1 MRTDLLSGLVVT
13 EFGGTT
19 AAARFCGKA
28 LADLGATVYEAEPV
42 PAGFPVG
49 QSLYLEFGK
58 HGGVA
63 GDLPDAVI
71 IGAAYGRP
79 RDASDVPMVA
89 PVTTIFRAY
98 GDERD
103 VTSPEPDDLVLF
115 AQCGLMNLI
124 GDPEREPLKNAGDQP
139 NAVAGLYGAV
149 ALLAGVYRHRHTGRE
164 SGVLVPTLDCMT
176 SAQDIVTARY
186 EYTRNHWPR
195 QGGRRPQN
203 HPMSNLPC
211 KDGYVAAT
219 VVGSD
224 DWRSAATLME
234 CEWVLDDPRFAT
246 PQLRARHADE
256 LDAAFAPWLMAHTA
270 SEIVE
275 LAQAWRIPFGAVLDP
290 AGLLASEQL
299 RRRRFFAP
307 AESGEREVLLPT
319 APGVVTKGEFSG
331 PAPRR
336 PTPIGRTQL
345 PLAGVRVID
354 LSMVWAGPL
363 TARLLAQLGA
373 DVIKIEGP
381 RRLDSFRG
389 PLSDGPG
396 EYPGNDPG
404 PDRWNRN
411 ARFNQTNLTKR
422 SLVLDLGAEP
432 GREVLRTLLREA
444 DILIENYSPRVMV
457 NWGFTWDEVQ
467 RINPRLIYLQMPAF
481 GASGPERDYI
491 AYGTA
496 AEAMAGLCSYIGY
509 PGEAPLNS
517 TLAYGDPIGG
527 ATGAC
532 MAIAALLHRDRTGSG
547 VHIDLALRDAAAWTI
562 GDLIAEAQIDP
573 GSVVRNGNRSR
584 HSAPRGAYR
593 VQGSD
598 RWVALSVRS
607 DEQWRALCE
616 VLGGV
621 FDGLKPLSTLA
632 RLDRHE
638 EIDALLRARLAGESA
653 ATATSLCMRAGVPA
667 AMVENEAD
675 ILDDERRQGSGLV
688 RRMDSGSVRGL
699 RHLALPFLFDGE
711 RGQCAPAPCFGQ
723 HNHEV
728 LRSLGLGEAEID
740 ALLREG
746 VVADRPP
753 V

>member
-19 AAARFCGKA
+19 PAARFCGKA
-28 LADLGATVYEAEPV
+28 LADLGATVFEAEPV
-42 PAGFPVG
+42 PAGFPTG
-49 QSLYLEFGK
+49 QAIYLEHGK

-63 GDLPDAVI
+63 GDLPEAVI
-71 IGAAYGRP
+71 IGAIRGRP
-79 RDASDVPMVA
+79 RDAGDVPLVA
-89 PVTTIFRAY
+89 PVTAAFRAY

-103 VTSPEPDDLVLF
+103 VTTPEPDDLVLF

-124 GDPEREPLKNAGDQP
+124 GDPAREPLKNAGDQP

-149 ALLAGVYRHRHTGRE
+149 ALLAGVYRSRHTGRG
-164 SGVLVPTLDCMT
+164 SNILVPTVDCMT

-186 EYTRNHWPR
+186 EYTRLHWPR

-211 KDGYVAAT
+211 KDGFIAAT
-219 VVGSD
+219 VVSND
-224 DWRSAATLME
+224 EWRSTATLME
-234 CEWVLDDPRFAT
+234 CEWVLEDPRFAT

-256 LDAAFAPWLMAHTA
+256 LDAALAPWLMEHTA
-270 SEIVE
+270 REIVE

-299 RRRRFFAP
+299 RLRQFFETV
-307 AESGEREVLLPT
+307 ESDEHDLLLPT
-319 APGVVTKGEFSG
+319 ASCVVTKGERAA

-336 PTPIGRTQL
+336 PAPIRRNAL
-345 PLAGVRVID
+345 PLAGVRVVD

-373 DVIKIEGP
+373 EVIKIEGP

-389 PLSDGPG
+389 PLTDGPG

-422 SLVLDLGAEP
+422 SLVLDLGSEP
-432 GREVLRTLLREA
+432 GREALRVLLRDA
-444 DILIENYSPRVMV
+444 DILVENYSPRVMP
-457 NWGFTWDEVQ
+457 NWGFTWDEIQ
-467 RINPRLIYLQMPAF
+467 RINPRLVYLQMPAF
-481 GASGPERDYI
+481 GATGPERDYI

-509 PGEAPLNS
+509 PGEPPLNS

-532 MAIAALLHRDRTGSG
+532 MAIASLLYRDRTGRG

-562 GDLIAEAQIDP
+562 GDLIADAQLDP
-573 GSVVRNGNRSR
+573 GSTGRIGNRSR

-593 VQGSD
+593 VLGED

-607 DEQWRALCE
+607 DEQWRGLCGL
-616 VLGGV
+616 LGGV
-621 FDGLKPLSTLA
+621 FDALAPLSTLA
-632 RLDRHE
+632 RLDRQDE
-638 EIDALLRARLAGESA
+638 LDSLLRARLAGEPAGSVID
-653 ATATSLCMRAGVPA
+653 LCTRAGVPA
-667 AMVENEAD
+667 AIVENEAD
-675 ILDDERRQGSGLV
+675 ILDDERRQASGFV
-688 RRMDSGSVRGL
+688 RPMDSGSVAGL
-699 RHLALPFLFDGE
+699 RHLALPFVFDGE
-711 RGQCAPAPCFGQ
+711 RGLCTPAPRYGE
-723 HNHEV
+723 HNREG
-728 LRSLGLGEAEID
+728 LQSLGYDNAEID
-740 ALLREG
+740 ALHRDG
-746 VVADRPP
+746 VVADAPP
-753 V
+753 A